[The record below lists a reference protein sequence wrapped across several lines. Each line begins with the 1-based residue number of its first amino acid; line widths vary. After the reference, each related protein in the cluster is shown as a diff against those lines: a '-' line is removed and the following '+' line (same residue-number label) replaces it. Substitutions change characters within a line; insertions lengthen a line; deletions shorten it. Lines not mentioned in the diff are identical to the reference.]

1 MTSKPSETLKQDLTK
16 ALETA
21 GKSLLETAEL
31 FKRVGSLEIT
41 TTAEDAK
48 RKRKQQKDPNAPKR
62 PPGSFF
68 LFANDRRAKL
78 RADHPDKDTKE
89 IAKLLGEEWATL
101 NEKSKKGWIHKADV
115 EKERYNKELEAYKA
129 KHPSTDEKVVE
140 KKEEEEEEDEEE
152 KEEKKEEKTK
162 EEAPKTKKRAKA
174 QPKATAQPK
183 AQPKAKAQAKAT
195 EEKPTASS
203 EEPKK
208 KRGRQSASTSESK
221 ESKAS
226 SKETPSK
233 KSKTKKTA

>member
-1 MTSKPSETLKQDLTK
+1 M
-16 ALETA
+16 ETA

-101 NEKSKKGWIHKADV
+101 NEKSKKV
-115 EKERYNKELEAYKA
+115 SERVCERKCASERARLTEIRDNA
-129 KHPSTDEKVVE
+129 KHTDLIYLVCVGL
-140 KKEEEEEEDEEE
+140 DS
-152 KEEKKEEKTK
+152 
-162 EEAPKTKKRAKA
+162 
-174 QPKATAQPK
+174 Q
-183 AQPKAKAQAKAT
+183 
-195 EEKPTASS
+195 
-203 EEPKK
+203 
-208 KRGRQSASTSESK
+208 GRCREGAL
-221 ESKAS
+221 
-226 SKETPSK
+226 
-233 KSKTKKTA
+233 